1 LTVALSDIQVRLT
14 EVVRSVPGAD
24 ELVLAGGAALVVLGI
39 GDRET
44 NDLDWFAD
52 RADVVEALAPRF
64 VQACDAAGLRVT
76 QLISEMGFH
85 RFEVSDGQQATIVDL
100 AWDARMRPAQ
110 PSPYGPVLD
119 RDELA
124 ADKMLAL
131 FGRAAPRD
139 FVDVFRLR
147 EHYSRDGL
155 SALAAEKDQGFHA
168 QVFAEM
174 LTRITSY
181 ERQDLPV
188 DDATYRRMRREFD
201 SWLLELR
208 PEPSRNP
215 EPPRTPGGTRRP
227 EPPGLE
233 LD

>member
-1 LTVALSDIQVRLT
+1 VPLNDLQVRLT
-14 EVVRSVPGAD
+14 EVVQAIPGAED
-24 ELVLAGGAALVVLGI
+24 LVLAGGAALVVLGI

-44 NDLDWFAD
+44 NDLDWFAQ
-52 RADVVEALAPRF
+52 RADVVEAFAPRF
-64 VQACDAAGLRVT
+64 VEACHEDGLAVA
-76 QLISEMGFH
+76 QLISETGFH
-85 RFEVSDGQQATIVDL
+85 RFEISDGQQATIVDL
-100 AWDARMRPAQ
+100 AWDARLRPAQ

-124 ADKMLAL
+124 ADKVLAL

-139 FVDVFRLR
+139 FVDVYRLL
-147 EHYSRDGL
+147 EYYSRDEL
-155 SALAAEKDQGFHA
+155 CTLAAEKDRGFDT

-181 ERQDLPV
+181 ERQDIPV
-188 DDATYRRMRREFD
+188 DDATHQRMRREFD

-208 PEPSRNP
+208 PEPSRHP
-215 EPPRTPGGTRRP
+215 ESPRTPGGALHP
-227 EPPGLE
+227 EPPGLD